1 MASVEALASHAT
13 RYPERGGYRSQ
24 DADSYLNDGFPSVF
38 FHGIYLMIYVKD
50 SCENHFAVFLS
61 CGITY
66 VQPTLLG
73 LTARLQ
79 YHLVKVAFFL
89 DKLHVL
95 LERLLV
101 GDEYVGGLSQ
111 AVLASWGT
119 THGKVEL
126 LASETAGD
134 ADDAKLEA
142 EGFEYH
148 FAEHRQ
154 SYQDDEVGRQVVD
167 ALLDGC
173 ARADEFAKAEMRSE
187 KQSHRQLPFFLCCSH
202 SITI

>member
-1 MASVEALASHAT
+1 M
-13 RYPERGGYRSQ
+13 Q
-24 DADSYLNDGFPSVF
+24 PSF
-38 FHGIYLMIYVKD
+38 
-50 SCENHFAVFLS
+50 
-61 CGITY
+61 
-66 VQPTLLG
+66 LG
-73 LTARLQ
+73 LSARLQ
-79 YHLVKVAFFL
+79 YQLVEVASLL
-89 DKLHVL
+89 DELHVL

-101 GDEYVGGLSQ
+101 GDEDVGGLSQ
-111 AVLASWGT
+111 AMLASRCAA
-119 THGKVEL
+119 HGKVEL

-173 ARADEFAKAEMRSE
+173 ARADEFAKAEMGSE
-187 KQSHRQLPFFLCCSH
+187 KQSHRQFPFFLCCSH